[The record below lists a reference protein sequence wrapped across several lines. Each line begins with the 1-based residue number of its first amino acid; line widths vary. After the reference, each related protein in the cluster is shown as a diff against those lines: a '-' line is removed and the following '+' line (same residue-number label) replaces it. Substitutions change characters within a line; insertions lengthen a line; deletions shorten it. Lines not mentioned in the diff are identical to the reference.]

1 MIRKTVLLTSAT
13 LAFSLAALPGQW
25 SGPAAIAAE
34 AEAASGGADSRSS
47 AEGEIRAQALAY
59 EKAFEEKDLDKII
72 AMWLPEGS
80 YTGPY
85 GKSAEGVAAIKEV
98 YKNFFDTAG
107 DAKLAMKIDIESIRL
122 IGDDTAIERGT
133 ITNTS
138 NSGKA
143 TRYTVIH
150 VKRDGTW
157 KIANAVEHIVH
168 QPRQTVDD
176 LGWLLGKWK
185 AAGKEGSVEI
195 EADMAANKKFI
206 VLKFMAKT
214 SDDIQHRDIQI
225 VGTDPATGSVAS
237 WMFDSDGGVG
247 KGYWFHDG
255 KSWIVETVRNDGDG
269 SRIVYTQVITPNG
282 PDAYLWKA
290 VDQAVDGIAI
300 PDKTE
305 LKIEKI
311 Q

>member
-13 LAFSLAALPGQW
+13 LAFSLAALPGPW
-25 SGPAAIAAE
+25 SGPAAIAAD
-34 AEAASGGADSRSS
+34 AEAASGGADSQAS

-59 EKAFEEKDLDKII
+59 EKAFEEKDLEKII

-80 YTGPY
+80 YTGPF

-98 YKNFFDTAG
+98 YKDFFDTAG
-107 DAKLAMKIDIESIRL
+107 EAKLDLKIDIESIKF
-122 IGDDTAIERGT
+122 IGDGTAIERGT

-150 VKRDGTW
+150 VKRDGAW
-157 KIANAVEHIVH
+157 KIANAVEHIIH
-168 QPRQTVDD
+168 QPRQTIDD

-195 EADMAANKKFI
+195 DAELAANKKFI

-225 VGTDPATGSVAS
+225 VGEDPATGSVAS

-269 SRIVYTQVITPNG
+269 SRIVYTQVITPDG
-282 PDAYLWKA
+282 PGAYLWKA